1 MDNNIREALYNLID
15 ELENCDLIK
24 KLEES
29 KKKINEDEELQSL
42 IKIFNKSK
50 EKLDSDLKDAKTNL
64 YSNDV
69 IREYLTYEQ
78 ELNLIIFKLN
88 KKLNALIDKKGC
100 M

>member
-15 ELENCDLIK
+15 ELENCDVIK
-24 KLEES
+24 KLEEN
-29 KKKINEDEELQSL
+29 KKKINENEELQKL
-42 IKIFNKSK
+42 IKVFNEKK
-50 EKLDSDLKDAKTNL
+50 EKLDNDLKVIKTNL
-64 YSNDV
+64 YSNDI

>member
-24 KLEES
+24 KLEEN

-88 KKLNALIDKKGC
+88 KITNLPKIGYNKI
-100 M
+100 

>member
-15 ELENCDLIK
+15 ELENCDVIK
-24 KLEES
+24 KLEEN
-29 KKKINEDEELQSL
+29 KKKINENEELQKL
-42 IKIFNKSK
+42 IKIFNEKK
-50 EKLDSDLKDAKTNL
+50 EKLDNDLKVIKTSL
-64 YSNDV
+64 YSNDI

>member
-24 KLEES
+24 KLEEN